1 LGPWIGSSTFVSQR
15 GWTGGRKKKEAQAV
29 GLVEFMKNSLF
40 LAILPVLALGL
51 FAANDKKQSE
61 AELVEASMPKIEAPK
76 KKHEILCFSKP
87 YGFRHGSIEIGETM
101 LKVMGE
107 KTGLFNV
114 TFSEDLS
121 NFEPENIKKFDAI
134 CFNNNTH
141 IQKGLKEEGQ
151 RAALISYVK
160 NGGGVFAI
168 HSATDGGWP
177 EYTEMIGGNFNGH
190 PWGAGGTW
198 DIANEDPGHAIV
210 KEVHGG
216 KGFKLKDELYLYK
229 DFDRSKQRVLMSLD
243 MNSEANGKRKGSR
256 KDNDYALAW
265 VKEYGKG
272 RVFVSAFGH
281 NKEVFHNPEILKM
294 WVEGFRYILGESEVE
309 TASMKKPEF
318 NQPKK

>member
-1 LGPWIGSSTFVSQR
+1 MKRSLLF
-15 GWTGGRKKKEAQAV
+15 A
-29 GLVEFMKNSLF
+29 LVP
-40 LAILPVLALGL
+40 ILALGV
-51 FAANDKKQSE
+51 FAASQKKLSD
-61 AELVEASMPKIEAPK
+61 AELVEANLPKIEAPK
-76 KKHEILCFSKP
+76 EKHQILCFSKA
-87 YGFRHGSIEIGETM
+87 YGFRHGSIGIGETM

-107 KTGLFNV
+107 KTGLFEV
-114 TFSEDLS
+114 TVSEDLA

-141 IQKGLKEEGQ
+141 IEKGFKDEALRES
-151 RAALISYVK
+151 LISYVK

-177 EYTEMIGGNFNGH
+177 EYVDMIGGNFNGH

-198 DIANEDPGHAIV
+198 DIANEDPTHPIV
-210 KEVHGG
+210 KDVHGG
-216 KGFKLKDELYLYK
+216 KGFQLKDELYLYK

-243 MNSEANGKRKGSR
+243 MKSEVNGKRKGSR

-281 NKEVFHNPEILKM
+281 NNEVFYNPEILKM
-294 WVEGFRYILGESEVE
+294 WVEGFRYILGETEVE
-309 TASMKKPEF
+309 TASIEKPDS